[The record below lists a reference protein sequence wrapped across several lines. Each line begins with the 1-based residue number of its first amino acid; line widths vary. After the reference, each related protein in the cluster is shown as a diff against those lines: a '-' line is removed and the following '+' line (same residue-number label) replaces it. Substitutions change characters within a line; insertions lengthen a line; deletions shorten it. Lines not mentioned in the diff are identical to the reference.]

1 MIIKLSVDRL
11 QSEFDNVAS
20 RSLAHIDPEIMD
32 RHGLKAG
39 DVIQISTMTS
49 RNPTPARLGEPFAF
63 VRGAAVIRLDRFLR
77 TATKAKLN
85 EEVEIK
91 RLDTVPT
98 LELLS
103 LLPPLDVSTAHRLND
118 HLKETLIENAPP
130 LTKGS
135 VIYATF
141 HGSSAGTTY
150 RVVKTD
156 PECGVVG
163 PETKILVEAPTT
175 GIRADEGV
183 TFEDIGGMQKEIK
196 LLRELVQ
203 LPLQFPQIYRQ
214 LGILPPWG
222 VIFYGPPGSG
232 KSFLARAVANEV
244 HAGFFY
250 INGPDVVGTLHG
262 ETEANLRKMFAEAAH
277 HAPSVVLIDELDA
290 IAPHR
295 DKAGSQSDVRMV
307 TQLLSLLDGLLKVD
321 GVVVIGTTNRVDA
334 IDAALRRPGR
344 FDREL
349 FFSPPDAEG
358 RLDILR
364 IHSREMPLTEAAEAG
379 LGQVAQVTHGFVGAD
394 IMELCREAG
403 LNALRRSSSDLL
415 DHLSAFRIDGAAL
428 NVDAEDFDLALT
440 CFRPSAIREAYVTIP
455 DVSWDDDGGLED
467 IKEQLRNTI
476 ERPLKEAEN
485 YRKAGIDSPGG
496 VLLYGPPGTGKSLLA
511 KAIALECGVNFLTL
525 DGPEIFT
532 KWLGESEEAIRHI
545 FRVAHQ
551 LAPSIIFFDQLDA
564 LAPRRGSDSGSRT
577 TERVVNQFLAELDG
591 MRRLKNDVMA
601 IAATN
606 RMDLVDPSVLRPG
619 RLGVH
624 LFIPMPVFSDRL
636 AIFAIELRGM
646 DQRQASL
653 ERLAERC
660 EGFSGADIH
669 AVCVQAKMNAL
680 RRGGHQR
687 IEALIRED
695 FSFAIEQIA
704 KANAL
709 EGEVAVPPVV
719 VSGTGT

>member
-11 QSEFDNVAS
+11 QSEFNNVAS
-20 RSLAHIDPEIMD
+20 RSLVHIDPDVMAE
-32 RHGLKAG
+32 HGLKPG
-39 DVIQISTMTS
+39 DVIQISTMIS
-49 RNPTPARLGEPFAF
+49 RSPIPARIGEPFDF
-63 VRGAAVIRLDRFLR
+63 DRGAAIIRLDRFLR
-77 TATKAKLN
+77 TATKARLN
-85 EEVEIK
+85 EQIEI
-91 RLDTVPT
+91 RRQDHLPE
-98 LELLS
+98 LELLA
-103 LLPPLDVSTAHRLND
+103 LMPPLDVSTAHHLNE
-118 HLKETLIENAPP
+118 HLKETLADNAPP
-130 LTKGS
+130 LAKGS

-141 HGSSAGTTY
+141 HGSPAGTTY
-150 RVVKTD
+150 RVVKTT

-163 PETKILVEAPTT
+163 PGTKILIEVPST
-175 GIRADEGV
+175 GIRADDGIS
-183 TFEDIGGMQKEIK
+183 FEDIGGMGKEIK

-203 LPLQFPQIYRQ
+203 LPLQFPQVYRQ
-214 LGILPPWG
+214 LGILPPRG

-232 KSFLARAVANEV
+232 KSYLARAVANEV
-244 HAGFFY
+244 QAGFYY

-295 DKAGSQSDVRMV
+295 DKAGAQSDVRMV

-334 IDAALRRPGR
+334 IDVALRRPGR

-349 FFSPPDAEG
+349 FFSPPDADG

-364 IHSREMPLTEAAEAG
+364 IHSREMPLTDAAEANFEH
-379 LGQVAQVTHGFVGAD
+379 VARVTHGFVGAD

-403 LNALRRSSSDLL
+403 LNALRRGASDLL
-415 DHLSAFRIDGAAL
+415 DHLAAFRIDGAAL
-428 NVDAEDFDLALT
+428 EVDAEDFDLALT
-440 CFRPSAIREAYVTIP
+440 CVRPSAIREAFVTIP
-455 DVSWDDDGGLED
+455 DVSWDDIGGLAD

-476 ERPLKEAEN
+476 ERPLKEADN

-496 VLLYGPPGTGKSLLA
+496 VLLYGPPGPGKSLLA
-511 KAIALECGVNFLTL
+511 KAIAHECGVNFLTL

-564 LAPRRGSDSGSRT
+564 LAPSRGSDSGSRT

-591 MRRLKNDVMA
+591 MRQLKNDVMA

-624 LFIPMPVFSDRL
+624 LYIPMPEFADRL
-636 AIFAIELRGM
+636 AIFTIELRDM
-646 DQRQASL
+646 DLRQASL
-653 ERLAERC
+653 ERLTERC
-660 EGFSGADIH
+660 EGLSGADIH

-680 RRGGHQR
+680 RRGGFKE
-687 IEALIRED
+687 IAPLARED
-695 FSFAIEQIA
+695 FVFAIEQIA
-704 KANAL
+704 KANAR
-709 EGEVAVPPVV
+709 EGEVAA
-719 VSGTGT
+719 